1 MGQSVYS
8 PSLNRYAQGFFQTY
22 FTQSDNDDDKQR
34 DKRKCRTWRFLMD
47 LILVIVFGEF
57 IG

>member
-1 MGQSVYS
+1 MD
-8 PSLNRYAQGFFQTY
+8 LI
-22 FTQSDNDDDKQR
+22 

-47 LILVIVFGEF
+47 LILAIVFGEF